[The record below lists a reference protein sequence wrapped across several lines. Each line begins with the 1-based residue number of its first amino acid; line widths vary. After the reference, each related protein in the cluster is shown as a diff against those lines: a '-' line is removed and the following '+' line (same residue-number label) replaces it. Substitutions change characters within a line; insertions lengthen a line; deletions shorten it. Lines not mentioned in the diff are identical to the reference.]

1 MGVARCPYQAKAK
14 AESGKGAARAG
25 ALGRIGV
32 IIHPKSLEN
41 AVNHL
46 LIIAHTPL
54 ASALRHA
61 TLHTYPELA
70 QAISAYDVQP
80 QDGREMCTQAI
91 LQALNLPPGELLVCS
106 DVFGASPHF
115 VAQAV
120 VDARGGQL
128 LTGVNLPMLM
138 RACCY
143 RELPLAQRAQKALD
157 GGQQGIIKIEQ

>member
-1 MGVARCPYQAKAK
+1 M
-14 AESGKGAARAG
+14 
-25 ALGRIGV
+25 
-32 IIHPKSLEN
+32 
-41 AVNHL
+41 NHL

-54 ASALRHA
+54 ASALRKA

-70 QAISAYDVQP
+70 DAISAYDVQP
-80 QDGREMCTQAI
+80 QDSREICTQCI
-91 LQALNLPPGELLVCS
+91 LDELQLPPGELLLCS

-120 VDARGGQL
+120 QAARGGVL

-143 RELPLAQRAQKALD
+143 RELPLAERAQKALD
-157 GGQQGIIKIEQ
+157 GGQQGIIKMEQ

>member
-1 MGVARCPYQAKAK
+1 M
-14 AESGKGAARAG
+14 
-25 ALGRIGV
+25 
-32 IIHPKSLEN
+32 
-41 AVNHL
+41 NHL

-54 ASALRHA
+54 ASALRKA

-70 QAISAYDVQP
+70 DSISAYDVQP
-80 QDGREMCTQAI
+80 QDGRDFCTQCV
-91 LQALNLPPGELLVCS
+91 LEELNLPPGELLVCS

-120 VDARGGQL
+120 VAARGGVL

-143 RELPLAQRAQKALD
+143 RALPLAERAHKALD
-157 GGQQGIIKIEQ
+157 GGQQGIIKMEQ

>member
-1 MGVARCPYQAKAK
+1 
-14 AESGKGAARAG
+14 
-25 ALGRIGV
+25 
-32 IIHPKSLEN
+32 
-41 AVNHL
+41 VNHL

-54 ASALRHA
+54 ASALRKA

-70 QAISAYDVQP
+70 DAISAYDVQP
-80 QDGREMCTQAI
+80 QDGRDFCTQCI
-91 LQALNLPPGELLVCS
+91 LEELNLPLGELLVCS

-120 VDARGGQL
+120 VDVRGGVL

-143 RELPLAQRAQKALD
+143 RELPLAQRVQKALE
-157 GGQQGIIKIEQ
+157 GGQQGIMQIES